1 MRRESHLVALVLL
14 LFALAGCGTSGQGG
28 NRVTACEQAT
38 ALDRQMAADREAA
51 RTSLESSG
59 GYAGTSEQAN
69 PGEAARR
76 TQELNAKIAA
86 EERQLSDLRAKC
98 LGNAS
103 P

>member
-1 MRRESHLVALVLL
+1 MRRESRLALILL
-14 LFALAGCGTSGQGG
+14 LLALAGCGTSGQGG
-28 NRVTACEQAT
+28 TRVTACEQAT
-38 ALDRQMAADREAA
+38 ALDRQMAADQEAA

-59 GYAGTSEQAN
+59 GYTGTAEQAN

>member
-1 MRRESHLVALVLL
+1 MRRTSRLALVIPLL
-14 LFALAGCGTSGQGG
+14 LALAGCGTSGQGG
-28 NRVTACEQAT
+28 TRVTACEQAT

-59 GYAGTSEQAN
+59 GYAGTGAQAD

-76 TQELNAKIAA
+76 AQELNAKIAA
-86 EERQLSDLRAKC
+86 EERQLSELRSKC
-98 LGNAS
+98 LGGAS